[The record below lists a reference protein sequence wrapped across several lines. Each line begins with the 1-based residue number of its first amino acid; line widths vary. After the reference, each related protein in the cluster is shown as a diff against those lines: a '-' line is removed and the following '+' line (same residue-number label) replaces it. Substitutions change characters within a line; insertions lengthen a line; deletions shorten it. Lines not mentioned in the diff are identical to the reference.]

1 MHPAICDQEIIKI
14 VPREKKKKK
23 NQLLKQSLRIP
34 AIVLIQALLLSKL
47 TGSEALHFTFSFL
60 SSFFLDLVKLC
71 ICK

>member
-1 MHPAICDQEIIKI
+1 MHPAICDQEIIKSKI
-14 VPREKKKKK
+14 VPRKKKK